1 MLWKKFIAISAS
13 VFLMLVS
20 ACNMP
25 GGPAVVSGTNQDST
39 AAIQTRA
46 AEIVASTAAAQT
58 AFANAVASTLSAMA
72 TNTPEFTFTPSL
84 TPTPT
89 FTLTPSLTPTPTFTL
104 TPSLTPTPTFT
115 LTLAVP
121 MVSVSVQT
129 NCRSGPGTAY
139 DVLGI
144 LNVGQTAEVVGRSVY
159 NDSWIIKLPSNPAVT
174 CWLWGQYATV
184 VGNTAGLP
192 VFNPPPTPTPAASFN
207 VVYSS
212 TEVCGGGLYAIKFQ
226 ITNNGSVTWESD
238 RVITTD
244 QATSETVT
252 VDRNNFPNIN
262 GCATASTDQNLEAGE
277 VGITM
282 NAGFSANPAGHSIT
296 ATIRVCSLDG
306 MAGTCLEKTI
316 TFTP

>member
-1 MLWKKFIAISAS
+1 MFWKKLIAISAS

-46 AEIVASTAAAQT
+46 AEIVASTAAVQT
-58 AFANAVASTLSAMA
+58 ALANAVASTLTAMA
-72 TNTPEFTFTPSL
+72 TNTPAFTFTPSL

-89 FTLTPSLTPTPTFTL
+89 FTLTPE
-104 TPSLTPTPTFT
+104 
-115 LTLAVP
+115 VP

-129 NCRSGPGTAY
+129 NCRSGPGPAY
-139 DVLGI
+139 DILG
-144 LNVGQTAEVVGRSVY
+144 LVNVGQNAEVVGRNASSDTWV
-159 NDSWIIKLPSNPAVT
+159 IKLPSNPAIT
-174 CWLWGQYATV
+174 CWLWGYYATV

-192 VFNPPPTPTPAASFN
+192 IVTPPPTPTPAASFN
-207 VVYSS
+207 VIYSS
-212 TEVCGGGLYAIKFQ
+212 TTVCGVLYGIKFQ

-252 VDRNNFPNIN
+252 VDRNNFPNFN
-262 GCATASTDQNLEAGE
+262 GCAAASTDQNLEAGE
-277 VGITM
+277 VGITT
-282 NAGFSANPAGHSIT
+282 NDGFSANPAGHSIT